1 MIHDIPLAWRNIWR
15 NPRRTVLTVSAI
27 AFAALLLVFMLSFQF
42 GTYETMINA
51 SVSLRTGHLQVQAAG
66 YRDEQRMRLSFGWD
80 EAAEAALLEGDPRVV
95 ASAPRANGFALVTS
109 DRRTYGCLVTG
120 VDTKRE
126 QEVSTL
132 AATLR
137 KGGYFA
143 RGDGALVGET
153 LARNLKV
160 GVGDELTV
168 LGQGR
173 DGSVA
178 ATVVPVEGIFESGL
192 DDYDRNVVLLPLP
205 FFQDLFS
212 MEGTVHE
219 VAIRA
224 RGLSDVAPL
233 KEALGARLAAH
244 PFDGPAP
251 VVLDWMEL
259 IPGLL
264 QSIQMDL
271 VSGLIMYLILIIV
284 VAFSILN
291 TFIMAI
297 FERTRE
303 FGVMMAI
310 GTTPGRL
317 MGLVLTESFCMTA
330 TGLAVGIALGASLT
344 LWFEAH
350 GILIPGSDEIMK
362 AYGLSGRLYPKL
374 SFLSASL
381 GPLAVLCITGLSALF
396 PALKIRKM
404 NPVEAMHHA

>member
-1 MIHDIPLAWRNIWR
+1 MTHDIPLAWRNIWR

-66 YRDEQRMRLSFGWD
+66 YRDEQTMRLSFAWD
-80 EAAEAALLEGDPRVV
+80 EAAEAALFEGDPRVV
-95 ASAPRANGFALVTS
+95 ATAPRANGFALVTS
-109 DRRTYGCLVTG
+109 GSRTYGCLVTG
-120 VDTKRE
+120 VDPAREKR
-126 QEVSTL
+126 VSTL
-132 AATLR
+132 AAILR
-137 KGGYFA
+137 KGRYFPQ
-143 RGDGALVGET
+143 GDGALVGEI
-153 LARNLKV
+153 LARNLRV

-205 FFQDLFS
+205 LFQELFS

-224 RGLSDVAPL
+224 RGLSHVAPL
-233 KEALGARLAAH
+233 KAALGERLAAH

-317 MGLVLTESFCMTA
+317 MRLVLTESFCMTA
-330 TGLAVGIALGASLT
+330 TGLAVGMALGAFLT

-362 AYGLSGRLYPKL
+362 AYGISGRLYPKL

-404 NPVEAMHHA
+404 NPVEAMHHV

>member
-1 MIHDIPLAWRNIWR
+1 MTHDIPLAWRNIWR
-15 NPRRTVLTVSAI
+15 NPRRTVLTVAAI

-66 YRDEQRMRLSFGWD
+66 YQKDREVRLAMTWNDET
-80 EAAEAALLEGDPRVV
+80 EEALLGGDGRVV
-95 ASAPRANGFALVTS
+95 AAAPRANGFALVTS
-109 DRRTYGCLVTG
+109 GSRTYGCMVTG
-120 VDTKRE
+120 VDPERE
-126 QEVSTL
+126 KKVSTL
-132 AATLR
+132 AAIIR
-137 KGGYFA
+137 QGSYFKGEES
-143 RGDGALVGET
+143 ALVGET

-160 GVGDELTV
+160 GVGDELTL

-178 ATVVPVEGIFESGL
+178 ATVVPVQGVFESGL
-192 DDYDRNVVLLPLP
+192 DAYDRNVVLLPLG
-205 FFQDLFS
+205 FFQDLFT
-212 MEGTVHE
+212 MEGGVHE

-224 RGLSDVAPL
+224 GSLSEVAPL
-233 KEALGARLAAH
+233 KADLTTRLRELPH
-244 PFDGPAP
+244 DGPPP
-251 VVLDWMEL
+251 VALDWMDL

-284 VAFSILN
+284 VAFSILY
-291 TFIMAI
+291 TFVMAI

-317 MGLVLTESFCMTA
+317 MGLVLTESFFMTA
-330 TGLAVGIALGASLT
+330 TGLAVGIAFGAALT

-350 GILIPGSDEIMK
+350 GILIPGSDQIMK
-362 AYGLSGRLYPKL
+362 AYGISGRLYPKL
-374 SFLSASL
+374 SVLSATT
-381 GPLAVLCITGLSALF
+381 GPVAVLAITLFSALF
-396 PALKIRKM
+396 PALKIRNM